1 MDYLKKMEN
10 KTTAQI
16 VGAIVGSIVSLFLV
30 ALIVMLLWNYVVV
43 ALFALPRIGYWMA
56 FCLYWLCR
64 LLFRGK

>member
-1 MDYLKKMEN
+1 MDYFDEMKE

-16 VGAIVGSIVSLFLV
+16 AGAISGSIVGLFLA
-30 ALIVMLLWNYVVV
+30 ALIVMLLWNYVAV